1 MKKSFKIGIIGL
13 GVVGGQIYNW
23 FKKKKFPVLGY
34 DKFKNIG
41 RLEDLKESDI
51 IFLCL
56 PTPFKQGRGAD
67 LSALRENL
75 NFFKTLKGKI
85 FVIKSTVPPKT
96 TEKFQKTFKNH
107 YFLVNP
113 EFLREADP
121 LKTFLYP
128 DLQIVG
134 YTKKS
139 KKYAPL
145 ILKLL
150 PEGKYNVTIPAT
162 ETEVIKY
169 TVNAFLATKVI
180 FANQIYD
187 LCSQIGADY
196 ETVREV
202 IEHETR
208 IGRSHLE
215 IFHQG
220 YRGFGGKCLPK
231 DLKNLIHFCKRLNI
245 QPELFLTVDKINCK
259 LLKSQR
265 LLKKLYRDWLNN
277 KS

>member
-1 MKKSFKIGIIGL
+1 MKKNFKIGVIGL
-13 GVVGGQIYNW
+13 GVVGKQIYNW
-23 FKKKKFPVLGY
+23 LKKKKVPALGY

-41 RLEDLKESDI
+41 KIEEIRETDI

-56 PTPFKQGRGAD
+56 PTPFKENRGAD
-67 LSALRENL
+67 LSALKENL
-75 NFFKTLKGKI
+75 NFFKDLKDKI

-96 TEKFQKTFKNH
+96 TEAFQKTFKNH
-107 YFLVNP
+107 YFLINP

-121 LKTFLYP
+121 LATFLYP
-128 DLQIVG
+128 DLQIIG

-139 KKYAPL
+139 KKYASL

-150 PEGKYNVTIPAT
+150 PNGKYNAVIPAT
-162 ETEVIKY
+162 EAEVIKY

-187 LCSQIGADY
+187 LCSKIGADY
-196 ETVREV
+196 ETVRRV
-202 IEHETR
+202 IEHEAR

-231 DLKNLIHFCKRLNI
+231 DLENLIHFCKSLNI
-245 QPELFLTVDKINCK
+245 QPELFLTVDKINLR